1 MQMHL
6 NVEKHRTTSEV
17 KQLKRIYREPSFVE
31 ASRMDHMRTTIPAE
45 YSETIE
51 KKQLVLI
58 QDLL

>member
-6 NVEKHRTTSEV
+6 NMEKHRTTRKD

-45 YSETIE
+45 YSERIE
-51 KKQLVLI
+51 NNS
-58 QDLL
+58 